1 MVPASETCLI
11 RRFPRSALAAGLLAV
26 AVPAV
31 LAAAGS
37 PVPGAPRPAAAGSAA
52 ACPWLNQA
60 RPVSQR
66 VGLLLPRM
74 SLDDKIALLAGAGA
88 SQQVIGTGSTKAI
101 PRLCVPAMSL
111 EDGPNGVGDGV
122 SGVTQLPAGVS
133 LAATWDRSLATR
145 YGAVIGSEER
155 AKGTMVNLGP
165 TVNIDRDPRWG
176 RSFETYSE
184 DPYLNAALVVPEID
198 GVQSQGEMSQVK
210 HFAVY
215 NQETNRNT
223 PSDNAV
229 VSERAL
235 HEIYL
240 PAFWAATQ
248 KAKAS
253 SVMCSYATINSVSA
267 CQDADLLTTILGQ
280 RWAFPGFVTS
290 DYGAQHT
297 TAASANAGLDQE
309 MPGNA
314 YYGTA
319 LRSAVRDG
327 QVSVATLNQMVT
339 RILTQMFRFGEFNHA
354 PAGSARAEAT
364 TPAHQAVSTAVA
376 EAGTVLLK
384 NALLKDAPLKDA
396 PLKNA
401 PLKKR
406 GRALPLR
413 AGAGAGAGSVAVI
426 GPAAS
431 AAPADAGG
439 GSAYV
444 ASPFQVTPLQG
455 IRAAAGPRTPVR
467 YAQGLPADTSL
478 APVAGSALTPAF
490 AGRPGQTYT
499 GTLTAP
505 QTGTYVLAVKSPGDR
520 TILSLDGREILAV
533 PGTAPTTTYSA
544 GVSLRAGQRYT
555 LQVSGAGSS
564 ARLTWATP
572 AQLAPGIAQAVA
584 AARSARTAVVVV
596 SDDTESEAADRA
608 GLALPS
614 AQDELVSAVAAVN
627 PRTVVVID
635 AGAPVAMP
643 WLSRVAAVVDA
654 WYPGESNGTALG
666 AVLFG
671 KVNPGGHLPVT
682 FPASLGQVP
691 ASRPAEFPGVGGKV
705 LYSEGIDVGYRYYDA
720 TGETPLFPFGYG
732 LSYTRFAFSHLT
744 VTPQRVRNT
753 VSGPGPTSCRCNGQS
768 RGLVSVS
775 ATVANTGRVAGS
787 DVVQLYLGDPAV
799 AGEPPRQLKAFRRV
813 TLAPGQSQ
821 AVRFTLTGHDLSYW
835 DDAANGWVVPG
846 GRFQIYVG
854 DSSALAGL
862 PLRSAFTVTQTLG
875 TR

>member
-1 MVPASETCLI
+1 MI
-11 RRFPRSALAAGLLAV
+11 RRFPRNALAAGLLAV
-26 AVPAV
+26 ALPAF
-31 LAAAGS
+31 LAATGS
-37 PVPGAPRPAAAGSAA
+37 PATGAPGQAASPR
-52 ACPWLNQA
+52 CPWLNQA
-60 RPVSQR
+60 LPVSQR

-74 SLDDKIALLAGAGA
+74 SLADKTALVAGAGA
-88 SQQVIGTGSTKAI
+88 SQQVIGTASTKAI

-184 DPYLNAALVVPEID
+184 DPYLNAALVAPEIG

-223 PSDNAV
+223 SSDNAV

-248 KAKAS
+248 RAKAS
-253 SVMCSYATINSVSA
+253 SVMCSYATINNVSA

-280 RWAFPGFVTS
+280 RWGFPGFVTS
-290 DYGAQHT
+290 DYGAQHA

-319 LRSAVRDG
+319 LRSAVAAG

-384 NALLKDAPLKDA
+384 NAPLKDA
-396 PLKNA
+396 LLKN
-401 PLKKR
+401 R

-413 AGAGAGAGSVAVI
+413 AGAVAGSVAGSVAVI

-444 ASPFQVTPLQG
+444 TSPFQVTPLQG

-467 YAQGLPADTSL
+467 YAQGLPPDTSL

-490 AGRPGQTYT
+490 AGARPGQTYT

-544 GVSLRAGQRYT
+544 GVSLRAGHRYT
-555 LQVSGAGSS
+555 LQVAGAGPS

-572 AQLAPGIAQAVA
+572 SQLAPGIAKAVA
-584 AARSARTAVVVV
+584 AARAARTAVVVV

-608 GLALPS
+608 RLTLPS
-614 AQDELVSAVAAVN
+614 AQDELVSAVAAAN

-682 FPASLGQVP
+682 FPASLAQVP
-691 ASRPAEFPGVGGKV
+691 ASTPAQFPGANGKV
-705 LYSEGIDVGYRYYDA
+705 LYSEGLDVGYRYYDA
-720 TGETPLFPFGYG
+720 KNETPLFPFGYG
-732 LSYTRFAFSHLT
+732 LSYTRFAYRDVT
-744 VTPQRVRNT
+744 VTPGQVRNS

-768 RGLVSVS
+768 RRLVTVS
-775 ATVANTGRVAGS
+775 ATVTNTGRVAGS

-799 AGEPPRQLKAFRRV
+799 AGEPPRQLKAFRKV

-821 AVRFTLTGHDLSYW
+821 TVRFTLTGHDLSYW
-835 DDAANGWVVPG
+835 DDAAGGWVVPV

-862 PLRSAFTVTQTLG
+862 PLRAAFTVTSTLTG
-875 TR
+875 QEATALAMP

>member
-1 MVPASETCLI
+1 MVWAIFGVMHGPGIGDLLI

-37 PVPGAPRPAAAGSAA
+37 PVPGAPGRAAPGSAA

-60 RPVSQR
+60 LPVSRR

-74 SLDDKIALLAGAGA
+74 SLDDKTALVAGAGA

-111 EDGPNGVGDGV
+111 EDGPNGVGDGA

-290 DYGAQHT
+290 DYGAQHA

-319 LRSAVRDG
+319 LRSAVRAG

-354 PAGSARAEAT
+354 PAAR
-364 TPAHQAVSTAVA
+364 P
-376 EAGTVLLK
+376 
-384 NALLKDAPLKDA
+384 
-396 PLKNA
+396 
-401 PLKKR
+401 
-406 GRALPLR
+406 
-413 AGAGAGAGSVAVI
+413 
-426 GPAAS
+426 
-431 AAPADAGG
+431 
-439 GSAYV
+439 
-444 ASPFQVTPLQG
+444 
-455 IRAAAGPRTPVR
+455 GPRR
-467 YAQGLPADTSL
+467 
-478 APVAGSALTPAF
+478 
-490 AGRPGQTYT
+490 
-499 GTLTAP
+499 
-505 QTGTYVLAVKSPGDR
+505 
-520 TILSLDGREILAV
+520 
-533 PGTAPTTTYSA
+533 
-544 GVSLRAGQRYT
+544 
-555 LQVSGAGSS
+555 
-564 ARLTWATP
+564 
-572 AQLAPGIAQAVA
+572 
-584 AARSARTAVVVV
+584 
-596 SDDTESEAADRA
+596 
-608 GLALPS
+608 
-614 AQDELVSAVAAVN
+614 
-627 PRTVVVID
+627 
-635 AGAPVAMP
+635 
-643 WLSRVAAVVDA
+643 
-654 WYPGESNGTALG
+654 
-666 AVLFG
+666 
-671 KVNPGGHLPVT
+671 
-682 FPASLGQVP
+682 
-691 ASRPAEFPGVGGKV
+691 
-705 LYSEGIDVGYRYYDA
+705 
-720 TGETPLFPFGYG
+720 
-732 LSYTRFAFSHLT
+732 
-744 VTPQRVRNT
+744 
-753 VSGPGPTSCRCNGQS
+753 
-768 RGLVSVS
+768 
-775 ATVANTGRVAGS
+775 
-787 DVVQLYLGDPAV
+787 
-799 AGEPPRQLKAFRRV
+799 PPRPIRRSPRPWPRR
-813 TLAPGQSQ
+813 A
-821 AVRFTLTGHDLSYW
+821 RCC
-835 DDAANGWVVPG
+835 
-846 GRFQIYVG
+846 
-854 DSSALAGL
+854 
-862 PLRSAFTVTQTLG
+862 
-875 TR
+875 